1 MLRLFRF
8 LKPYALSVAAVFVL
22 VFFQAFSEVYLPNLM
37 SDIVDTGIVN
47 GDTPYILKMG
57 GRMLL
62 IAVAGTACAVL
73 GSFLSSRTATGFG
86 KILRQEVF
94 SKAEGFSL
102 QEFDSFGAASL
113 ITRTTNDIAQMQ
125 HVCRIMLRMML
136 RAPMIC
142 IGGILMAVST
152 DAELSL
158 VIIVVMPILAAFI
171 YLVGRMGLPLF
182 RAIQERLDRLNLVLR
197 EVLTGIRVVRAF
209 NRVDYEKERFNQAN
223 LDSTE
228 AAVRAGKLMAA
239 LMPFMMLA
247 LNFTIIVIIWFG
259 ALRIDGGYM
268 QVGDLMAFIQYIM
281 LIMFSLIM
289 LSILFVMVP
298 RAAVSAGRI
307 NELLDLSCGIK
318 DREQA
323 GAGCAAGPPQGKGSL
338 EFKDVT
344 FSYPG
349 AEKPVLS
356 NISFCALPGEMTAV
370 IGGIGS
376 GKTTLINLIPR
387 FFDIDSGGISIDGVD
402 IRDMSQQEL
411 RAMIGYVPQKAVL
424 FSGSVAEN
432 IRYGKEDASD
442 DEVWRVLEAAQAAE
456 FISGMP
462 RGLDSVIT
470 QGGSNLSG
478 GQKQRLAIARALVRR
493 PLLYVL
499 DDCFSALDYK
509 TDSRLRAS
517 LRKET
522 AGSTLLI
529 VAQRVST
536 VMGAD
541 QIVVLDEGRIA
552 GIGRHEELL
561 DSCSVYREIVSSQ
574 LSLEELA

>member
-1 MLRLFRF
+1 M
-8 LKPYALSVAAVFVL
+8 
-22 VFFQAFSEVYLPNLM
+22 
-37 SDIVDTGIVN
+37 
-47 GDTPYILKMG
+47 
-57 GRMLL
+57 
-62 IAVAGTACAVL
+62 
-73 GSFLSSRTATGFG
+73 
-86 KILRQEVF
+86 
-94 SKAEGFSL
+94 
-102 QEFDSFGAASL
+102 
-113 ITRTTNDIAQMQ
+113 
-125 HVCRIMLRMML
+125 
-136 RAPMIC
+136 
-142 IGGILMAVST
+142 
-152 DAELSL
+152 
-158 VIIVVMPILAAFI
+158 
-171 YLVGRMGLPLF
+171 
-182 RAIQERLDRLNLVLR
+182 
-197 EVLTGIRVVRAF
+197 
-209 NRVDYEKERFNQAN
+209 
-223 LDSTE
+223 
-228 AAVRAGKLMAA
+228 
-239 LMPFMMLA
+239 
-247 LNFTIIVIIWFG
+247 
-259 ALRIDGGYM
+259 
-268 QVGDLMAFIQYIM
+268 
-281 LIMFSLIM
+281 
-289 LSILFVMVP
+289 
-298 RAAVSAGRI
+298 
-307 NELLDLSCGIK
+307 
-318 DREQA
+318 
-323 GAGCAAGPPQGKGSL
+323 
-338 EFKDVT
+338 
-344 FSYPG
+344 
-349 AEKPVLS
+349 
-356 NISFCALPGEMTAV
+356 

-387 FFDIDSGGISIDGVD
+387 FFDIDSGSISVDGVD
-402 IRDMSQQEL
+402 IRDMTQQAL

-442 DEVWRVLEAAQAAE
+442 DEVRRVLEAAQAAE
-456 FISGMP
+456 FINGMP
-462 RGLDSVIT
+462 QGLDSVIT

>member
-1 MLRLFRF
+1 
-8 LKPYALSVAAVFVL
+8 VAAVFIL
-22 VFFQAFSEVYLPNLM
+22 VFFQSFSEVYLPNLM

-47 GDTPYILKMG
+47 GDTPYILRMG

-62 IAVAGTACAVL
+62 IAVAGTVCAVL

-86 KILRQEVF
+86 TILRQEVF

-102 QEFDSFGAASL
+102 QEFDRFGAASL

-142 IGGILMAVST
+142 IGGIVMAVST
-152 DAELSL
+152 DAKLSL

-182 RAIQERLDRLNLVLR
+182 RAIQEKLDRMNLVLR
-197 EVLTGIRVVRAF
+197 EALTGIRVVRAF

-223 LDSTE
+223 LNFTE

-239 LMPFMMLA
+239 LMPFMMLV

-268 QVGDLMAFIQYIM
+268 HVGDLMAFIQYIM
-281 LIMFSLIM
+281 LIMSSLIM

-307 NELLDLSCGIK
+307 NELLDLSSAASPAHGSSGAESNGSA
-318 DREQA
+318 EQTGRSA
-323 GAGCAAGPPQGKGSL
+323 GRLQGRGRL

-349 AEKPVLS
+349 AEKSVLS

-387 FFDIDSGGISIDGVD
+387 FFDIDSGSISVDGVD
-402 IRDMSQQEL
+402 IRDMTQQAL

-442 DEVWRVLEAAQAAE
+442 DEVRRVLEAAQAAE
-456 FISGMP
+456 FINGMP
-462 RGLDSVIT
+462 QGLDSVIT